1 MAKLG
6 FEPKDWVTAILSVA
20 ALVVSGYT
28 FYATEV
34 EVKDDVRVRI
44 VRWGLDPEE
53 HEDTSNLLGLTLAI
67 INVGNRQ
74 AALINSRLTLEP
86 RDKPSGLA
94 IDGGKANRNLPMLIE
109 PKKILLL
116 TPRMDISSVAQS
128 VLPADRGANGHRLY
142 TLNLELEFIDSKGRL
157 RLLRLPVEIVDYDLQ
172 LRHIF
177 LPLEQPG
184 GALIPVLYH

>member
-1 MAKLG
+1 
-6 FEPKDWVTAILSVA
+6 
-20 ALVVSGYT
+20 
-28 FYATEV
+28 
-34 EVKDDVRVRI
+34 
-44 VRWGLDPEE
+44 
-53 HEDTSNLLGLTLAI
+53 
-67 INVGNRQ
+67 
-74 AALINSRLTLEP
+74 
-86 RDKPSGLA
+86 
-94 IDGGKANRNLPMLIE
+94 MLIE